1 MLKIQPNFV
10 GPVLRMVLVA
20 KKPMISYGL
29 EPGVGA
35 SILGAPKQQSHRVL
49 ELKLEGMSGMGFVE
63 AKMEG
68 WHNIAG
74 VDLPRDIRWLDVAI
88 TQEDVIREFAKSE
101 VAQEFDWWTAGEGP
115 ASRLV
120 D

>member
-1 MLKIQPNFV
+1 MPKIQPDFV
-10 GPVLRMVLVA
+10 GPVLRMVLVTEES
-20 KKPMISYGL
+20 MISDGW
-29 EPGVGA
+29 EPGVGT

-68 WHNIAG
+68 WHNVAG
-74 VDLPRDIRWLDVAI
+74 VDLSRDIRWLNVAI
-88 TQEDVIREFAKSE
+88 TEEDVTREFADSE

-115 ASRLV
+115 ASRLI